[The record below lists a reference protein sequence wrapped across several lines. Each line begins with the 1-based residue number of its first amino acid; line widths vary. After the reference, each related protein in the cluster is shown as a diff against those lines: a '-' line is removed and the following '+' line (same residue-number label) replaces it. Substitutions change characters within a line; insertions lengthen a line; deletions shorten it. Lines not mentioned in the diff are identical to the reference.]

1 MELRAIT
8 RSLSEMRGGCRAVDL
23 LVMDVRKIEVWI
35 KKRFLE
41 GRQKK
46 SSALEL
52 FVSRLDL
59 CTFRIRVE
67 RITNL
72 CRG

>member
-8 RSLSEMRGGCRAVDL
+8 RSLSELRGGCRAVDL

-35 KKRFLE
+35 KKKKRFLE

-46 SSALEL
+46 SSTLEL

-67 RITNL
+67 RITSL
-72 CRG
+72 

>member
-8 RSLSEMRGGCRAVDL
+8 RSLSEMRRGCRAVDL
-23 LVMDVRKIEVWI
+23 LVMGVRKIEVWI
-35 KKRFLE
+35 IKRFLE
-41 GRQKK
+41 GRRKK
-46 SSALEL
+46 SSTLEL

-59 CTFRIRVE
+59 CTFRIRVA
-67 RITNL
+67 RITSL